1 MGVERYEDPAPRR
14 GIRRRGGR
22 RGRRG
27 KPLAEMS
34 TAEVR
39 GVMPSAMAASV
50 LILEARVAVLA
61 IEEVIALWLAAV
73 FALGFAGWST
83 LMVVRTRRRCRVRL
97 DQLRDPIT
105 SALSVT
111 ETPLPV
117 PGSVRLWLAAVPVL
131 VVAALW
137 LVARAPGAG
146 NTCVAKGIATA
157 GQEGICQRDANLF
170 GAGVT
175 FNVVDAGHVLHM
187 PGYDAQLL
195 TTATRV
201 TPITNLQ
208 RSPNFYP
215 NGTGILV
222 CFEVAITN
230 RGPAAITYDADGSDV
245 GLLLQGPS
253 SAEPDY
259 FFADLPDANGEPGP
273 SVATLSPIRPG
284 QTAIGWVAF
293 VGPQWASETL
303 NTRATDLEFMLP
315 SNHDADFAT
324 TNYVG
329 QIRLWKA
336 ANTQGSQALINR
348 PIG

>member
-1 MGVERYEDPAPRR
+1 VALGGAR
-14 GIRRRGGR
+14 G
-22 RGRRG
+22 GRRG

-34 TAEVR
+34 AAELR
-39 GVMPSAMAASV
+39 RVMRWAMVASL
-50 LILEARVAVLA
+50 LILEARIAVLA
-61 IEEVIALWLAAV
+61 IEEVVALWLAV
-73 FALGFAGWST
+73 VLALGFAGWSM

-105 SALSVT
+105 SVLPVT

-117 PGSVRLWLAAVPVL
+117 PASVRLWLVAVPVL

-157 GQEGICQRDANLF
+157 GREGICQREANLF

-187 PGYDAQLL
+187 PGYDAQLPS
-195 TTATRV
+195 TAARV
-201 TPITNLQ
+201 TPISDPQ

-230 RGPAAITYDADGSDV
+230 RGPAAITYDAGGSDV
-245 GLLLQGPS
+245 GVLLQSPS
-253 SAEPDY
+253 SAETE
-259 FFADLPDANGEPGP
+259 LL
-273 SVATLSPIRPG
+273 LS
-284 QTAIGWVAF
+284 
-293 VGPQWASETL
+293 
-303 NTRATDLEFMLP
+303 
-315 SNHDADFAT
+315 
-324 TNYVG
+324 
-329 QIRLWKA
+329 
-336 ANTQGSQALINR
+336 
-348 PIG
+348 